1 MKKLLMILVTLF
13 LATTASAK
21 TMPEF
26 EQVDTNNDG
35 ILDKNEVADIISDH
49 EFNKADQNNDGLLS
63 KNEYTE
69 IVILEKRRT
78 EGS

>member
-1 MKKLLMILVTLF
+1 MKKFLMFVASLLF
-13 LATTASAK
+13 ASNAIAK
-21 TMPEF
+21 AMPEF
-26 EQVDTNNDG
+26 DHIDSNRDG
-35 ILDKNEVADIISDH
+35 ILDKNEVAGIISDH

-78 EGS
+78 GEL

>member
-1 MKKLLMILVTLF
+1 MKKLLLFLASLF
-13 LATTASAK
+13 LATTAIAK

-26 EQVDTNNDG
+26 EQVDTNRNG
-35 ILDKNEVADIISDH
+35 ILDKNEVAGIISDH

-78 EGS
+78 GEL